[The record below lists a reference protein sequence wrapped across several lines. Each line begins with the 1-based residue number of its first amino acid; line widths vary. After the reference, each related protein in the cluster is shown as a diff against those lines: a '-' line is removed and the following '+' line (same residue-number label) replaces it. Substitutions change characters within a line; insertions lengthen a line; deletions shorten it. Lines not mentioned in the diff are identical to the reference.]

1 MNIMHKEVLPVWE
14 KGCHKGKV
22 NWKESIGYFVPF
34 EYNGLKGEVE
44 IMDVEKRRILLKYN
58 NIKKWIKEASFNS
71 CSIGNL
77 IYNTM
82 RGFKYS
88 TGEIKTAKNK
98 NKVKII
104 KSFYKERQS
113 KERLKKDKYVE
124 YECLTCGNIDE
135 IPENLIE
142 KSINI
147 CNVCCNPSKKTLKG
161 YNDIATTHPHLIKY
175 FKNINDAY
183 TNTYNS
189 ERPVVFKCPKC
200 GNEQN
205 VMLSNITGRL
215 RKGYECKQCGSTTS
229 YPERFAISLF
239 NFKNIKYITQTSKT
253 TLPWCNKYR
262 YDFYIPSLNMII
274 ETHGEQHGKF
284 ITSGELTL
292 VKRTKGFCM
301 SNRDD
306 IKIDADK
313 CWLAYKNGIREY
325 IPINCF
331 YSNGNFILDNM
342 KNSNLSNYIDL
353 NLTNEEFNII
363 KENI

>member
-1 MNIMHKEVLPVWE
+1 MMLT
-14 KGCHKGKV
+14 
-22 NWKESIGYFVPF
+22 
-34 EYNGLKGEVE
+34 
-44 IMDVEKRRILLKYN
+44 
-58 NIKKWIKEASFNS
+58 
-71 CSIGNL
+71 L
-77 IYNTM
+77 I
-82 RGFKYS
+82 
-88 TGEIKTAKNK
+88 
-98 NKVKII
+98 
-104 KSFYKERQS
+104 
-113 KERLKKDKYVE
+113 
-124 YECLTCGNIDE
+124 
-135 IPENLIE
+135 
-142 KSINI
+142 
-147 CNVCCNPSKKTLKG
+147 
-161 YNDIATTHPHLIKY
+161 H
-175 FKNINDAY
+175 
-183 TNTYNS
+183 NS

-342 KNSNLSNYIDL
+342 K
-353 NLTNEEFNII
+353 
-363 KENI
+363 KQ